1 LAAFFRK
8 IGLSQARSGEKHC
21 VGCAMITSRRK
32 LAQVLD
38 NRITQTRMNDHF
50 NEPSVD
56 HGPAMP
62 DRRKFL

>member
-1 LAAFFRK
+1 
-8 IGLSQARSGEKHC
+8 
-21 VGCAMITSRRK
+21 MITSRRK

-62 DRRKFL
+62 DRRKFLGATRRR